1 MLLSMEN
8 KRQIEVKVFDAPPT
22 YILIDE
28 DRDPVEAVATW
39 RKRHN
44 MGRVELSEEQQRRE
58 RESVR
63 AGKVFQ
69 RKKFR

>member
-1 MLLSMEN
+1 MEK
-8 KRQIEVKVFDAPPT
+8 KRQIEVKVCDAPPT

-28 DRDPVEAVATW
+28 DRDPAEVIATW
-39 RKRHN
+39 RKRYN

-63 AGKVFQ
+63 AGKVTQ
-69 RKKFR
+69 RKNFKR